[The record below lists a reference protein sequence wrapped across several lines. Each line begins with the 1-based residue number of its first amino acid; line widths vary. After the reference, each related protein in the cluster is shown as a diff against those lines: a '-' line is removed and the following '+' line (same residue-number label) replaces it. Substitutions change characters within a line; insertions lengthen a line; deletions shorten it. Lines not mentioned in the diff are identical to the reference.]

1 MKDERLITSLQ
12 NDTVKL
18 TKLLQT
24 DSRRRRKEGLIVLE
38 GVRLVGDALAAGA
51 RPVHALFSPELT
63 DGTLRERV
71 RGAGG
76 TVLAVSEAVL
86 HHAADTQQPQGVV
99 AVFAMPASR
108 LPAQPRA
115 VLILDALRDPGNLGT
130 ILRTA
135 AAAGVEAVL
144 LAPTCVDP
152 YNPKS
157 LRAGMGAHFRVP
169 LAQRD
174 WDEIAL
180 YCSQHSVY
188 LADGAGDL
196 TYDRADWSGR
206 WALVIGGEAH
216 GAGGEASRLAQ
227 HRIRIPMAADT
238 ESLNAAVAAA
248 VILFEARKYG

>member
-1 MKDERLITSLQ
+1 MITSLQ

-18 TKLLQT
+18 TKALQS
-24 DSRRRRKEGLIVLE
+24 DARRRRKDGLIVLE
-38 GVRLVGDALAAGA
+38 GVRLVSDALAAGA
-51 RPVHALFSPELT
+51 RPAFAMFSPAFS
-63 DGTLRERV
+63 ERDLPEQV
-71 RGAGG
+71 RQAGG
-76 TVLAVSEAVL
+76 DVLPVSDAVL
-86 HHAADTQQPQGVV
+86 RHVADTQQPQGVV
-99 AVFAMPASR
+99 AAFAMPEPR
-108 LPAQPRA
+108 LPAQARA

-157 LRAGMGAHFRVP
+157 LRGGMGAHFRVP

-180 YCSQHSVY
+180 YCSQNTIYV
-188 LADGAGDL
+188 ADGTGDL

-216 GAGGEASRLAQ
+216 GAGGQAERLATQ
-227 HRIRIPMAADT
+227 RIRIPMAAAT